1 MSHDFV
7 LHARQRNDKTEAI
20 LDAAMQLAA
29 SGGLEALTLGRVAES
44 LGVVTTALYR
54 YFASKDALLAALQR
68 RAVVALHA
76 RYMTSLEPLTPP
88 TGATKAP
95 AKSVEARVAALVPVL
110 ATGRFYIAL
119 PTTEPENFGLVARL
133 IGTPGVVIPD
143 EEAAAA
149 VPLVASFL
157 QAVGMRVEAAVKAGA
172 IESGDAAQRT
182 VMLWAAFHGLTQLS
196 KLQRITPSLSTEAL
210 VDASTHT
217 ILRGWGATSDVLELA
232 QQALARAIKK
242 RTFVP

>member
-29 SGGLEALTLGRVAES
+29 AGGLETLTLSRVAAS

-54 YFASKDALLAALQR
+54 YFPSKDALLAALQR

-76 RYMTSLEPLTPP
+76 RYMASLEPLTRQ
-88 TGATKAP
+88 AP
-95 AKSVEARVAALVPVL
+95 SRASVEARVAAVVPLL

-119 PTTEPENFGLVARL
+119 PTTEPRISSERGVVARL
-133 IGTPGVVIPD
+133 LATPGVPIPD
-143 EEAAAA
+143 EEVAAAI
-149 VPLVASFL
+149 PLVASFL
-157 QAVGMRVEAAVKAGA
+157 QAVGTRVDAAVKAGA
-172 IESGDAAQRT
+172 LEPGDPAQRT
-182 VMLWAAFHGLTQLS
+182 LTLWAAFHGLTQLS
-196 KLQRITPSLSTEAL
+196 KLQRLTPTVSTEPLA
-210 VDASTHT
+210 DASARAL
-217 ILRGWGATSDVLELA
+217 LRGWGAQDDVLDQA